1 MEATEAIKGY
11 LSDRLNKMVVDYDT
25 EWYSLCETCEYSA
38 GSITVIFDD
47 GTTDTFEERFGIF
60 LEDIL
65 HYVNDDLEKG
75 RTQSTWIAEL
85 DSLVPDPEENVA

>member
-11 LSDRLNKMVVDYDT
+11 LSERLNKTVIDYTTD
-25 EWYSLCETCEYSA
+25 WYSLCETCDYSA
-38 GSITVIFDD
+38 GSITVVFDD
-47 GTTDTFEERFGIF
+47 FTTDTFEERFGIF

-75 RTQSTWIAEL
+75 RTKSTWIDDL
-85 DSLVPDPEENVA
+85 DKLVPEDDAA